1 MNLLDKD
8 PSELWEN
15 AANYLV
21 QLELEEEQ
29 RKKDVVAKAAR
40 DVKLKADSLAAAAAA
55 EKDNGGSGGS
65 KNPNRTSSSRNS
77 VDEQASSAQL
87 DTLPARES
95 F

>member
-1 MNLLDKD
+1 VNLLDKD

-40 DVKLKADSLAAAAAA
+40 DAKLKAAAAA
-55 EKDNGGSGGS
+55 EKDNGSGGGDPKS
-65 KNPNRTSSSRNS
+65 PNRASSSRNS
-77 VDEQASSAQL
+77 VDEQAANAQL
-87 DTLPARES
+87 DSPVRES